1 MAGADDDAKLAGDEP
16 ARGDDAAAN
25 ATAMFEA
32 EFRASAGPVT
42 ETVASRRPVTA
53 VQRPA
58 EVAPPAVGG
67 HLWPPDIIAKMAGL
81 DGPAEAE
88 RPLGEAH
95 GPLNAN
101 FCTFATWSS
110 LTLGRDIRNSRL
122 PRRFDRLSGLFLRQA
137 ATNLVIEARKTN
149 QMQLSRL
156 LGLGQRVVLW
166 EVGTGLYS
174 MFIGEEIL
182 NELPAVA
189 GLRFADFDGQ
199 RNFTDEATTELASVL
214 DYWLTSTVKPRGAI
228 GLRQLRTKDLS
239 LGLASYHLAR
249 RAAARVATTRCT
261 GGGSPS

>member
-1 MAGADDDAKLAGDEP
+1 MEELEAPIGPLGLREICDDTDDAQRNWYVTLAYWDLSRMTAAYTHALEPPEVAGADDDAKLAGDEP

-88 RPLGEAH
+88 RPLGEGH

-156 LGLGQRVVLW
+156 LGLGQPRRALGGGHW
-166 EVGTGLYS
+166 
-174 MFIGEEIL
+174 F
-182 NELPAVA
+182 
-189 GLRFADFDGQ
+189 
-199 RNFTDEATTELASVL
+199 VL
-214 DYWLTSTVKPRGAI
+214 DVHR
-228 GLRQLRTKDLS
+228 
-239 LGLASYHLAR
+239 
-249 RAAARVATTRCT
+249 
-261 GGGSPS
+261 